1 MSKEDTLSI
10 RINLSVLILN
20 LCFDT
25 MTVIEF
31 LLYIEIGKLFMGI
44 LGNSES

>member
-1 MSKEDTLSI
+1 MNKEDTLNI

-25 MTVIEF
+25 TTV
-31 LLYIEIGKLFMGI
+31 IEIGKLFMGI